1 MDLNEE
7 FLQDTMKQLETSFDE
22 VSKLKFTLLDSAM
35 DQVAYVF
42 EVDEEGN
49 SILKDIS
56 KDEIKEIY
64 DALQTD
70 MIPLFEEF
78 QYEEGL
84 NKIRVW
90 EKLLEE
96 NLA

>member
-7 FLQDTMKQLETSFDE
+7 FLQDTMKQLESSFDE
-22 VSKLKFTLLDSAM
+22 VSKLKFTLLDTAM

-64 DALQTD
+64 NAIQTD

-96 NLA
+96 VLA

>member
-7 FLQDTMKQLETSFDE
+7 FLQDTMKQLESSFDE
-22 VSKLKFTLLDSAM
+22 VSKLKFTLLDTAM

-64 DALQTD
+64 NVIQTD

-84 NKIRVW
+84 NKIRGW
-90 EKLLEE
+90 KELLEKE
-96 NLA
+96 LV

>member
-1 MDLNEE
+1 MNLNEE
-7 FLQDTMKQLETSFDE
+7 FLQDTMKQLESSFDE
-22 VSKLKFTLLDSAM
+22 VSKLKFTLLDTAM

>member
-7 FLQDTMKQLETSFDE
+7 FLQDTMKQLESSFDE
-22 VSKLKFTLLDSAM
+22 VSKLKFTLLDTAM

-56 KDEIKEIY
+56 KNEIREIY
-64 DALQTD
+64 DAIQTD

-96 NLA
+96 ELA

>member
-7 FLQDTMKQLETSFDE
+7 FLQDTMKQLESSFDE
-22 VSKLKFTLLDSAM
+22 VSKLKFTLLDTAM
-35 DQVAYVF
+35 DQIAYVF

-49 SILKDIS
+49 SMIKDIS

-64 DALQTD
+64 GALQND

-78 QYEEGL
+78 QYAEGL
-84 NKIRVW
+84 EKIRGW
-90 EKLLEE
+90 EKLLKE
-96 NLA
+96 NLE

>member
-7 FLQDTMKQLETSFDE
+7 FLQDTMKHLETSFDE
-22 VSKLKFTLLDSAM
+22 VSKLKFTLLDTAM

-90 EKLLEE
+90 
-96 NLA
+96 

>member
-7 FLQDTMKQLETSFDE
+7 FLQDTMKQLESSFDE
-22 VSKLKFTLLDSAM
+22 VSKLKFTLLDTAM
-35 DQVAYVF
+35 DQIAYVF

-49 SILKDIS
+49 SMIKDIS

-64 DALQTD
+64 NALQTD

-78 QYEEGL
+78 QYAEGL
-84 NKIRVW
+84 EKIRGW
-90 EKLLEE
+90 EKLLKE
-96 NLA
+96 NLE

>member
-7 FLQDTMKQLETSFDE
+7 FLQDTMKQLESSFDE
-22 VSKLKFTLLDSAM
+22 VSKLIFTLLDTAM
-35 DQVAYVF
+35 DQIAYVF

-49 SILKDIS
+49 SMIKDIS

-64 DALQTD
+64 GALQND

-78 QYEEGL
+78 QYAEGL
-84 NKIRVW
+84 EKIRGW
-90 EKLLEE
+90 EKLLKE
-96 NLA
+96 NLE

>member
-1 MDLNEE
+1 MDLSEE
-7 FLQDTMKQLETSFDE
+7 FLQDTMKQLESSFDE
-22 VSKLKFTLLDSAM
+22 VSKLKFTLLDTAM

-64 DALQTD
+64 NAIQTD

>member
-7 FLQDTMKQLETSFDE
+7 FLQDTMKQLESSFDE
-22 VSKLKFTLLDSAM
+22 VSKLKFTLLDTAM
-35 DQVAYVF
+35 DQIAYVF

-56 KDEIKEIY
+56 KGEIKEIY
-64 DALQTD
+64 NALQTD

-78 QYEEGL
+78 QYAEGL
-84 NKIRVW
+84 EKIRGW
-90 EKLLEE
+90 EKLLKE
-96 NLA
+96 NLE

>member
-7 FLQDTMKQLETSFDE
+7 FLKDTMKQLESSFDE
-22 VSKLKFTLLDSAM
+22 VSKLKFTLLDTAM
-35 DQVAYVF
+35 DQIAYVF
-42 EVDEEGN
+42 EVGEEGN
-49 SILKDIS
+49 SVLKDIS

-64 DALQTD
+64 DAIQTD

-84 NKIRVW
+84 NKIKVW
-90 EKLLEE
+90 KELLEKE
-96 NLA
+96 LV

>member
-7 FLQDTMKQLETSFDE
+7 FLQDTMKQLESSFDE
-22 VSKLKFTLLDSAM
+22 VSKLKFTLLDTAM

>member
-1 MDLNEE
+1 MNLNEE

-22 VSKLKFTLLDSAM
+22 VSKLKFTLLDTAM
-35 DQVAYVF
+35 DQIAYVF

-96 NLA
+96 ELA

>member
-35 DQVAYVF
+35 AQVAYVF

-64 DALQTD
+64 DAIKTD

-78 QYEEGL
+78 KYEEGL

>member
-1 MDLNEE
+1 MNLNEE

-22 VSKLKFTLLDSAM
+22 VSKLKFTLLDTAM
-35 DQVAYVF
+35 DQIAYVF

-56 KDEIKEIY
+56 KGEIKEIY
-64 DALQTD
+64 NALQTD

-78 QYEEGL
+78 QYVEGL
-84 NKIRVW
+84 EKIRGW
-90 EKLLEE
+90 EKLLKE

>member
-7 FLQDTMKQLETSFDE
+7 FLQDTMKQLESSFDE
-22 VSKLKFTLLDSAM
+22 VSKLKFTLLDTAM

-64 DALQTD
+64 NAIQTD

-96 NLA
+96 ELA

>member
-1 MDLNEE
+1 MDLSEE
-7 FLQDTMKQLETSFDE
+7 FLQDTMKQLESSFDE
-22 VSKLKFTLLDSAM
+22 VSKLKFTLLDTAM

-64 DALQTD
+64 NAIQTD

-90 EKLLEE
+90 EKLLEKE
-96 NLA
+96 LV

>member
-7 FLQDTMKQLETSFDE
+7 FLQDTMKQLESSFDE
-22 VSKLKFTLLDSAM
+22 VSKLKFTLLDTAM

-64 DALQTD
+64 NAIQTD

-90 EKLLEE
+90 EKLLEKE
-96 NLA
+96 LV

>member
-7 FLQDTMKQLETSFDE
+7 FLQDTMKQLESSFDE
-22 VSKLKFTLLDSAM
+22 VSKLKFTLLDTAM
-35 DQVAYVF
+35 DQIAYVF

-49 SILKDIS
+49 SMIKDIS

-64 DALQTD
+64 DALQND

-78 QYEEGL
+78 QYAEGL
-84 NKIRVW
+84 EKIRGW
-90 EKLLEE
+90 EKLLKE
-96 NLA
+96 NLE

>member
-22 VSKLKFTLLDSAM
+22 VSKLKFPLLDTAM

>member
-7 FLQDTMKQLETSFDE
+7 FLQDTMKQLESSFDE
-22 VSKLKFTLLDSAM
+22 VSKLKFTLLDTAM
-35 DQVAYVF
+35 DQIAYVF

-56 KDEIKEIY
+56 KGEIKEIY
-64 DALQTD
+64 NALQTD

-78 QYEEGL
+78 QYAEGL
-84 NKIRVW
+84 EKIRGW
-90 EKLLEE
+90 EKLLKE

>member
-1 MDLNEE
+1 
-7 FLQDTMKQLETSFDE
+7 MKQLETSFDE
-22 VSKLKFTLLDSAM
+22 VSKLKFTLLDTAM
-35 DQVAYVF
+35 DQIAYVF

-56 KDEIKEIY
+56 KSEIKEIY
-64 DALQTD
+64 NALQTD

-78 QYEEGL
+78 QYAEGL
-84 NKIRVW
+84 EKIRGW
-90 EKLLEE
+90 EKLLKE

>member
-1 MDLNEE
+1 MDLSEE
-7 FLQDTMKQLETSFDE
+7 FLQDTMKQLESSFDE
-22 VSKLKFTLLDSAM
+22 VSKLKFTLLDTAM

-64 DALQTD
+64 NAIQTD

-78 QYEEGL
+78 KYEQGL
-84 NKIRVW
+84 EKVENWK
-90 EKLLEE
+90 KLLKE
-96 NLA
+96 N

>member
-7 FLQDTMKQLETSFDE
+7 FLQDTMKQLESSFDE
-22 VSKLKFTLLDSAM
+22 VSKLKFTLLDTAM
-35 DQVAYVF
+35 DQIAYVF

-49 SILKDIS
+49 SMIKDIS

-64 DALQTD
+64 SALQND

-78 QYEEGL
+78 QYAEGL
-84 NKIRVW
+84 EKIRGW
-90 EKLLEE
+90 EKLLKE
-96 NLA
+96 NLE